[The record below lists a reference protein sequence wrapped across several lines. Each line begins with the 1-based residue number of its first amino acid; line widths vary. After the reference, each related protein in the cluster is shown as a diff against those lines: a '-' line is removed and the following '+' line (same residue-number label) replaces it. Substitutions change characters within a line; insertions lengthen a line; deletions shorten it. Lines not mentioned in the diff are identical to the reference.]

1 METQDEEAL
10 KKWRE
15 KKKAR
20 ERRREP
26 DANSDDAMLH
36 LMMNDNDDDEII
48 TPAQKR
54 RMEQQEI
61 ERLREKRQ
69 RGGGVENESTAA
81 TKNKDDS
88 EGADVEG
95 QENKDGNKEQS
106 TEALKDDRNKEQ
118 STETSIG
125 DPSADNKN
133 TIDKEEEPKK
143 PDEERV
149 QSLLEQAAALNK
161 NQNLTGEDRV
171 ARQRQHEEE
180 LLLRHAQQVGG
191 KALKNAKQV
200 ASGISYTQPMPS
212 TWRAPRFILQQ
223 GEESWQK
230 IRKDWHIDVEGSNI
244 PPPITRFA
252 DMKFPLP
259 IIKILEEKGITR
271 PTPIQMQGIPI
282 AISGRDMVGIAF
294 TGSGKTL
301 TFCLPMVMAALEE
314 ELRMSITSREGPIGV
329 ILAPS
334 RELARQ
340 TYDQT
345 VEFCQVIAKQPGY
358 PSLRALLLIG
368 GESLRDQ
375 AQIIESTGVHCIV
388 ATPGRL
394 RGMLKQKTLNFDI
407 CRFICLDE
415 ADRLM
420 ELGFDE
426 EVGEIFN
433 FFKRQKQTL
442 LFSATFPQKFQD
454 FARQTLIQPI
464 VVNVGRAGAANLD
477 VIQEVEYVKQEA
489 KIVYLLH
496 CLQKTAPPVCV
507 FTQRQREV
515 DEIHEYLLLKGVE
528 AVSLHGGKSQE
539 ERNEAIS
546 LFKDGRKDVLIATD
560 VAAKGLDFPAI
571 QHVINFDMPT
581 EIENYVHRIGRT
593 GRCGKTGVATTFI
606 NKSVDETTL
615 LDLKGL
621 LQEARQR
628 IPPVLEM
635 LEDPR
640 DLMKGDKTAGGCSFC
655 GGLGHSILNCP
666 KIEKDAKK
674 IHRGQHDA
682 LQMGGGDW

>member
-10 KKWRE
+10 RKWRE
-15 KKKAR
+15 KKRAR

-26 DANSDDAMLH
+26 ETQDGDDAVTLH
-36 LMMNDNDDDEII
+36 LMMNGYDGDDNGKDEIII

-54 RMEQQEI
+54 RMEHEEI
-61 ERLREKRQ
+61 ERLRDKRQ
-69 RGGGVENESTAA
+69 KRGVGVENENTA
-81 TKNKDDS
+81 TSQKKNGSDGTD
-88 EGADVEG
+88 AEG
-95 QENKDGNKEQS
+95 QENKDGNKEKS
-106 TEALKDDRNKEQ
+106 IEVLKDDRKKEQ
-118 STETSIG
+118 YTERANDIPTEENK
-125 DPSADNKN
+125 DN
-133 TIDKEEEPKK
+133 DKDEETKK

-149 QSLLEQAAALNK
+149 QSLLEQVAALNQ
-161 NQNLTGEDRV
+161 NQNLTGEDRI

-180 LLLRHAQQVGG
+180 LSLRHAQQDGG
-191 KALKNAKQV
+191 KAVKNAKQV
-200 ASGISYTQPMPS
+200 AHGISYTQPMPS
-212 TWRAPRFILQQ
+212 TWRAPRFILEQ
-223 GEESWQK
+223 GAESWQK
-230 IRKDWHIDVEGSNI
+230 IRKDWHIDVEGNNI
-244 PPPITRFA
+244 PPPIARFV

-259 IIKILEEKGITR
+259 IIKCLEEKGISR

-282 AISGRDMVGIAF
+282 AISGRDMVGVAF

-314 ELRMSITSREGPIGV
+314 ELRMPITSREGPIGV

-345 VEFCQVIAKQPGY
+345 QEFCQAIAKQPGY

-375 AQIIESTGVHCIV
+375 AQMIETKGVHCIV

-394 RGMLKQKTLNFDI
+394 RGMLKQKSLNFDI

-546 LFKDGRKDVLIATD
+546 LFKDGKKDVLIATD

-571 QHVINFDMPT
+571 QVRLFR
-581 EIENYVHRIGRT
+581 Y
-593 GRCGKTGVATTFI
+593 GVARFCFCHR
-606 NKSVDETTL
+606 VCDATL
-615 LDLKGL
+615 THLILTSFVNL
-621 LQEARQR
+621 
-628 IPPVLEM
+628 
-635 LEDPR
+635 
-640 DLMKGDKTAGGCSFC
+640 TACNQF
-655 GGLGHSILNCP
+655 
-666 KIEKDAKK
+666 
-674 IHRGQHDA
+674 
-682 LQMGGGDW
+682 

>member
-10 KKWRE
+10 RKWRE
-15 KKKAR
+15 KKRAR

-26 DANSDDAMLH
+26 ETQDGDDAVTLH
-36 LMMNDNDDDEII
+36 LMMNGYDGDDNGKDEIII

-54 RMEQQEI
+54 RMEHEEI
-61 ERLREKRQ
+61 ERLRDKRQ
-69 RGGGVENESTAA
+69 KRGVGVENENTA
-81 TKNKDDS
+81 TSQKKNGSDGTD
-88 EGADVEG
+88 AEG
-95 QENKDGNKEQS
+95 QENKDGNKEKS
-106 TEALKDDRNKEQ
+106 IEVLKDDRKKEQ
-118 STETSIG
+118 YTERANDIPTEENK
-125 DPSADNKN
+125 DN
-133 TIDKEEEPKK
+133 DKDEETKK

-149 QSLLEQAAALNK
+149 QSLLEQVAALNQ
-161 NQNLTGEDRV
+161 NQNLTGEDRI

-200 ASGISYTQPMPS
+200 AHGISYTQPMPS
-212 TWRAPRFILQQ
+212 TWRAPRFILEQ
-223 GEESWQK
+223 GAESWQK
-230 IRKDWHIDVEGSNI
+230 IRKDWHIDVEGNNI
-244 PPPITRFA
+244 PPPIARFV

-259 IIKILEEKGITR
+259 IIKCLEEKGISR

-282 AISGRDMVGIAF
+282 AISGRDMVGVAF

-314 ELRMSITSREGPIGV
+314 ELRMPITSREGPIGV

-345 VEFCQVIAKQPGY
+345 QEFCQAIAKQPGY

-375 AQIIESTGVHCIV
+375 AQMIETKGVHCIV

-394 RGMLKQKTLNFDI
+394 RGMLKQKSLNFDI

-546 LFKDGRKDVLIATD
+546 LFKDGKKDVLIATD

-571 QHVINFDMPT
+571 QVRLFR
-581 EIENYVHRIGRT
+581 Y
-593 GRCGKTGVATTFI
+593 GVARFCFCHR
-606 NKSVDETTL
+606 VCDATL
-615 LDLKGL
+615 THLILTSFVNL
-621 LQEARQR
+621 
-628 IPPVLEM
+628 
-635 LEDPR
+635 
-640 DLMKGDKTAGGCSFC
+640 TACNQF
-655 GGLGHSILNCP
+655 
-666 KIEKDAKK
+666 
-674 IHRGQHDA
+674 
-682 LQMGGGDW
+682 